1 MIYIAKNNLFFKRE
15 NERERERGSE
25 TKPNNSN
32 DPNTLVYIDIL

>member
-15 NERERERGSE
+15 NERERGSE